1 MVFYPSLLF
10 LAGDYREDNRQSY
23 AETEVAGIVY
33 GSSAN
38 KFVIYRD

>member
-33 GSSAN
+33 VS
-38 KFVIYRD
+38 YCQ